1 MHISSHILKEQVHF
15 QSRVCELFL
24 AAYTAFSSQVA
35 IARHPYIHVGQCCGG
50 SGVLF
55 TCFGLRSDG
64 AALVWPCPR
73 ISQGS
78 AFPIE
83 AILPGSLA
91 SFFYL
96 YSIQEMKLNL
106 SSAMIPFYVLFWLY
120 IIR

>member
-78 AFPIE
+78 ALPIG

-91 SFFYL
+91 SLL
-96 YSIQEMKLNL
+96 YTL
-106 SSAMIPFYVLFWLY
+106 SKK
-120 IIR
+120 

>member
-78 AFPIE
+78 ALPIG

-91 SFFYL
+91 SL
-96 YSIQEMKLNL
+96 DRPDRMDLPVSTHDPTAPQDQV
-106 SSAMIPFYVLFWLY
+106 SW
-120 IIR
+120 